1 MSVAGGAAA
10 ACMARRRYESTPQLS
25 PSYLFPRAGRGAGT
39 ACLPND
45 AARGI
50 SKSLAA
56 APVTQASPAIAELP
70 NWWLGVRVSGTRVV
84 PPGEEDL
91 MAIRLTLLPPA
102 MIALSFLVN
111 ACVNEPTAA
120 GTGSRA
126 PAASLVAADPV
137 ALKLIPTAG
146 NLVPPDFTKE
156 TGNGPYSQARWTS
169 KLALEGK
176 FSVLLTKSVDFASCY
191 TATPQNGCAAF
202 AAAIVSG
209 VQGMTIADLG
219 DIGFSVSGTCGGG
232 SPRFNLFYDTDG
244 DGQADGVAFYGCA
257 AHVSGTPPP
266 GWTTM
271 SASALTP
278 DFCYSFPNGDCTLSS
293 DATVV
298 ELSVFVDELGV
309 WNIDLVRAA
318 GATTG
323 EPNGT

>member
-1 MSVAGGAAA
+1 
-10 ACMARRRYESTPQLS
+10 
-25 PSYLFPRAGRGAGT
+25 
-39 ACLPND
+39 
-45 AARGI
+45 
-50 SKSLAA
+50 
-56 APVTQASPAIAELP
+56 
-70 NWWLGVRVSGTRVV
+70 
-84 PPGEEDL
+84 

-137 ALKLIPTAG
+137 TLKLIPTAG

-244 DGQADGVAFYGCA
+244 DGLADGVAFYGCA
-257 AHVSGTPPP
+257 AHVSGTPAE
-266 GWTTM
+266 GWTSM
-271 SASALTP
+271 SANALTP
-278 DFCYSFPNGDCTLSS
+278 DFCYTFPAGDCSLTLNS
-293 DATVV
+293 TVV
-298 ELSVFVDELGV
+298 ELSVFVDELGA
-309 WNIDLVRAA
+309 WNIDVVRAA